1 MKELISKEDIKN
13 IIIEAIEFRFDE
25 DTKNTILKSKSFD
38 GEDQFI
44 YKDLHLDSLDVIEE
58 FNMSRCAAAG
68 IGNKRG
74 NNSDTDINPKSG
86 VKYVPCDPNAH
97 YTFDDMMYDFLN

>member
-44 YKDLHLDSLDVIEE
+44 YKDLHLDSLDVIEMILE
-58 FNMSRCAAAG
+58 IEYN
-68 IGNKRG
+68 INHTLNKFDKKITIDDNIVNEELTIRILIDHIY
-74 NNSDTDINPKSG
+74 NKING
-86 VKYVPCDPNAH
+86 
-97 YTFDDMMYDFLN
+97 